1 VILRALKQISKSS
14 TANVPVN
21 INKTQPNRFL
31 FWPFFQ
37 QISRLQ
43 EPSTTYPSPTLT
55 PSPTT
60 RRQGLS
66 AIGFLNLCRTR
77 SRSHTQDL
85 PGSVPQGPGAIPWPH
100 GGFLSLLRQQTL
112 DTFKSSIV
120 TLNQFGNEKS
130 YTIPSSYATNF
141 LETMGI
147 IRINKLTN
155 GTAPSWES
163 FHRPGYPMLLNSY
176 TTAMK
181 PND

>member
-100 GGFLSLLRQQTL
+100 GGFLSL
-112 DTFKSSIV
+112 FK
-120 TLNQFGNEKS
+120 
-130 YTIPSSYATNF
+130 ATNF
-141 LETMGI
+141 
-147 IRINKLTN
+147 
-155 GTAPSWES
+155 
-163 FHRPGYPMLLNSY
+163 GYLQVLNSHFESVWEREELY
-176 TTAMK
+176 HPIILRNK
-181 PND
+181 FLGNHGYHQN

>member
-1 VILRALKQISKSS
+1 MKKYIYISFGITAITRNFIEAKLRRSQFFVILRALKQISTSS

-37 QISRLQ
+37 QISRLQELQQ

-66 AIGFLNLCRTR
+66 AIGFLNLCRTG

-85 PGSVPQGPGAIPWPH
+85 PGSVPQGPGAIPWRI
-100 GGFLSLLRQQTL
+100 LELL
-112 DTFKSSIV
+112 K
-120 TLNQFGNEKS
+120 
-130 YTIPSSYATNF
+130 ATNF
-141 LETMGI
+141 
-147 IRINKLTN
+147 
-155 GTAPSWES
+155 
-163 FHRPGYPMLLNSY
+163 GYLQVLNSHHFESVWEREHCLNILNSLSL
-176 TTAMK
+176 T
-181 PND
+181 